1 MPKSMTGFGRGF
13 KENEERS
20 IDLEFKSV
28 NSRYLDI
35 NIRMPKSLIVLEDRM
50 RKKFQEK
57 ISRGKLDVFVI
68 YKNKVKS
75 DVTPTVNKTLALKY
89 TEALKGTAKE
99 LGLVDDLSISYIAGL
114 DDVIELDEIRDDP
127 ESVWLLMSEVM
138 DEAMAMHD
146 EMRTSEGEALKADI
160 ILKAENIG
168 SDLKTI
174 ESIVPELIPK
184 YREKLNDRLKELNS
198 VLAADDRIAMEVAL
212 FADRSAID
220 EEITRLYSH
229 LEQLNTILES
239 DEPIGRKLD
248 FLLQEINRE
257 ANTMASKSVDM
268 EITNRVLNI
277 KNDMEKI
284 REQVQNVE

>member
-146 EMRTSEGEALKADI
+146 EMRTSEGEALKTDI

-184 YREKLNDRLKELNS
+184 YREKLIDRLKELNS
-198 VLAADDRIAMEVAL
+198 VLTTDDRIAMEVAL

-284 REQVQNVE
+284 REQVQNLE

>member
-75 DVTPTVNKTLALKY
+75 DVTPTVNKSLALKY
-89 TEALKGTAKE
+89 AEALKGTAKD
-99 LGLVDDLSISYIAGL
+99 LNLIDDLSISFIAGL

-138 DEAMAMHD
+138 DDAMAMHD
-146 EMRTSEGEALKADI
+146 DMRVKEGEALKTDI
-160 ILKAENIG
+160 ILKAENI
-168 SDLKTI
+168 SEDLKVI
-174 ESIVPELIPK
+174 ESIVPVLVPK
-184 YREKLNDRLKELNS
+184 YREKLNERLNELNS
-198 VLAADDRIAMEVAL
+198 TLATDDKIAMEVAL

-220 EEITRLYSH
+220 EEITRLHSH
-229 LEQLNTILES
+229 LEQLYTILEAN
-239 DEPIGRKLD
+239 EPIGRKLD

-257 ANTMASKSVDM
+257 ANTMSSKSVDM

-284 REQVQNVE
+284 REQVQNLE